1 MVESYQTS
9 VRSIVRH
16 WIVRFPPR
24 GAVGVRLFKS
34 SNQFTAYNFY
44 PIELKFGRMI
54 LDISPLDRSVPD
66 YSISIQGRCGGRHLR
81 SSIRLQPTVFMRLSW
96 NSIRWYW
103 TTDRYRFTAYS
114 SYAIEMKLGRMIL
127 SRIFRFPP
135 GGAVGARLSKFS
147 NQFTIYCIYPLDFEL
162 DMIIPSSPSAQSV

>member
-114 SYAIEMKLGRMIL
+114 SYAIDMKLVRMI
-127 SRIFRFPP
+127 
-135 GGAVGARLSKFS
+135 VG
-147 NQFTIYCIYPLDFEL
+147 
-162 DMIIPSSPSAQSV
+162 SSPHNCSESDFPVFPRGRCWGASFEIFESIHNLLYLSA